1 MSVICNGIWTDP
13 EMIIHL
19 VWKYT

>member
-13 EMIIHL
+13 EMINHL

>member
-13 EMIIHL
+13 EMINHL
-19 VWKYT
+19 VWIYT